1 MAFKLFPGQ
10 PDAVVLFNPRN
21 DARLLVQPE
30 VARALEH
37 CFALNSLSG
46 HLIIFLMPCHHCE
59 NNRKMRCISLSS

>member
-1 MAFKLFPGQ
+1 MVFKLFRRQ

-37 CFALNSLSG
+37 CFHFSSLTEHLN
-46 HLIIFLMPCHHCE
+46 HLFDCHATIA
-59 NNRKMRCISLSS
+59 RTTGRCPAYP